1 MKLSTLLWITAALF
15 IGVYYFTNMAVA
27 YMDAMYALQQA
38 RDSKAY
44 SIMMDSR

>member
-27 YMDAMYALQQA
+27 YFEAVYAYQDARNSQIV
-38 RDSKAY
+38 R
-44 SIMMDSR
+44 MMDK